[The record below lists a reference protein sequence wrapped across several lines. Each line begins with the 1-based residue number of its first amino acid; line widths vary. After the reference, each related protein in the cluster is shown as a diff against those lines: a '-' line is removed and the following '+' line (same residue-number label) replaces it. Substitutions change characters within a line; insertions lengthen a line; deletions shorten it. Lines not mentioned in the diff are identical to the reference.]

1 MNKLKIM
8 RKIVKREN
16 RNLDFASE
24 DMSMWGAPGECW
36 NIIEKSYAKHINTC
50 LQKLNITQDDYDEYI
65 NKCAKIESTHIDDK
79 CNPPYAFYDC
89 INVNIE
95 KYI

>member
-36 NIIEKSYAKHINTC
+36 NIIEKSYAKLFSIHIPDLHRNSYSGSHSFAS
-50 LQKLNITQDDYDEYI
+50 NI
-65 NKCAKIESTHIDDK
+65 
-79 CNPPYAFYDC
+79 
-89 INVNIE
+89 
-95 KYI
+95 